1 MTSAKWLQ
9 CCPSL
14 NMLNVGRTMVAV
26 LCKHQRFHVCRRV
39 LWIKMW
45 FTCCHL
51 PGRSIG
57 NSNSNIFV
65 QDEAAVFAFVCSH
78 VFIYWHLNICKGI
91 TMQPAAHSYNYM
103 LFAHTWFYLLL
114 GRLTNNIAITI
125 QICWKLYFA
134 IIHIF
139 MNQSVQS
146 FAHDTTPVLPSIRK
160 YVLRYHSRRWN
171 YTETN
176 SLSNLNSSGK
186 LFVKWVPGYS
196 HESIKTIL
204 VTGIVSYGTRFP

>member
-14 NMLNVGRTMVAV
+14 NMLNVGRTMVAI
-26 LCKHQRFHVCRRV
+26 LSKHQRFHVCRRV
-39 LWIKMW
+39 LWIRKW

-51 PGRSIG
+51 LGRSIG

-65 QDEAAVFAFVCSH
+65 QDETAVFEFVCSH
-78 VFIYWHLNICKGI
+78 VFMYWHLNICKGI

-103 LFAHTWFYLLL
+103 FSAHNIILSDAGTP
-114 GRLTNNIAITI
+114 TNNITITI
-125 QICWKLYFA
+125 QMCWKLYFA
-134 IIHIF
+134 LIHIF

-146 FAHDTTPVLPSIRK
+146 FPHDTTTVLPSIRK
-160 YVLRYHSRRWN
+160 YLVRYHNQRWN

-176 SLSNLNSSGK
+176 SLSNLNSGGK
-186 LFVKWVPGYS
+186 AFGKWVPGYS
-196 HESIKTIL
+196 HGSIKAIL
-204 VTGIVSYGTRFP
+204 FTGIASYVSHK